1 MLLLL
6 SSFLIEATHFRYGTI
21 NWEVTNVDPIS
32 GATTVEFTLTQAWRS
47 DFSNWNPQVGLPLN
61 GSTIG
66 NIVFGDGTAQNL
78 VLTVTSI
85 NQAEN
90 WFVGTTTFS
99 HTYAQNQDFL
109 VQWSRCCRISTLLDG
124 NNDDQARIETLVTL
138 TQPGNNSP
146 VANALPIYNV
156 QTGKPNAQ
164 VQLSALDPDND
175 AISYSWS
182 TTAQSGL
189 DFPIPSISNGLT
201 AGGLLSLNTTNA
213 SVGSQYAM
221 QVMVTDSKGA
231 YVPMDF
237 LVQIVQQSNPPT
249 FDYSQTPASG
259 TTYKVAPGQSIN
271 FPVVGTDPDPGSTVT
286 LSASGIPVGAT
297 FNPGTAGN
305 PVNGSFSWTPSNSNL
320 GAYVVNFSATDNIQ
334 VQASSSVNI
343 IVSLAPE
350 FIAPTPPQGVHNVVE
365 PGSTLSFTVSAQD
378 PDPNDVC
385 TIVNAQGK
393 DMNGNKIM
401 LYSGVFLTP
410 GLPTVTGNTT
420 TTDFNWTPL
429 ANQWGHRHVF
439 FTAEDSYG
447 DQTIHEVSIL
457 VNTTPTIN
465 STPITSVIEG
475 NFYSYTFTATD
486 PDVAYGDA
494 LSINVTSQ
502 LPNWLNFVDNGDG
515 TATLSGTPS
524 NTDIGNYAVSIQ
536 LDDINHHMNVGGIPV
551 QNFQIDVLPCPAV
564 VPVLTVNNATCA
576 NNDGSISVMGDFGTN
591 ASYSWTG
598 PNGFVSNDQNL
609 TGLSDGTYTVI
620 VTTGIGCTGSA
631 TATITGG
638 DQADPVALVQNVT
651 LYLDANGQANMAT
664 PAATNTIFSEDFSND
679 AGAVISTGGS
689 ITNWNVTG
697 QIDVGNWNTG
707 LDGQQIDLAGFS
719 NGVIETKQ
727 TFNLS
732 PGSYEFSFDHI
743 QNTVSGNSVKVEI
756 GSLVDQ
762 TFTSTASVQTE
773 TVNFTVTSTTAVT
786 IKMTQLGAN
795 DANGSFVDDIAL
807 IQNVPASFLIDAGS
821 YDDCEIAYIAASKSA
836 FNCADV
842 GSNVITLTITD
853 LAGKSASATAN
864 VIVEDS
870 ISPIAMAQDL
880 TVQLDASGMASLTA
894 ADVDNGSTD
903 ACGIASMS
911 LDISSF
917 DCSNVGT
924 NQVILTVIDIAGNSS
939 SATATITVEDNV
951 APVAMAQDITVQLD
965 SSGTA
970 NISTTDVDNGSND
983 ACGIASMTLDQSV
996 FDCSDVTAGAG
1007 ALTVPTTVVR
1017 SFAGRT
1023 LNFTN
1028 VSINGGGN
1036 VVTVAPGSPVTV
1048 SLDWASQYTSSYCPS
1063 CFQQFYIGV
1072 KDQAI
1077 DCMYSGYTNS
1087 NLSSNGG
1094 FTFTP
1099 TTPGVYV
1106 IQAATSLQFSC
1117 SLGAGNISG
1126 SEIGALGYI
1135 IVQPQVQLIVTD
1147 VNGNSSTATAT
1158 VTVEDNIAPN
1168 AIAQDIVVQLDSNGL
1183 ASIVASDVDNGSN
1196 DACGIAD
1203 MSLDVSS
1210 FDCSNVGP
1218 NQVELTV
1225 TDVNG
1230 NISSTTATVTIED
1243 NIAPV
1248 ASASPATLYLDPS
1261 GVANI
1266 TAADVDN
1273 GSNDACGIA
1282 SISLSNGA
1290 FSCAN
1295 VGANNV
1301 VFTATD
1307 VNGNSSTT
1315 PVVIT
1320 VIDTVSPSVVTQ
1332 NIVVQ
1337 LDAAGNASIT
1347 TADVNNGSSDAC
1359 GIASMSLDITAFTC
1373 ANVGPN
1379 TVTLSVV
1386 DNNGNSSSQT
1396 ATVTVEDNVAPVAI
1410 AQDVDVYLDASGAGS
1425 ITAMDVDNGS
1435 NDACGVASIS
1445 VSASS
1450 FACANVGV
1458 NPVVL
1463 TVTDVNGNVSTANA
1477 NVNVHDTVSPAM
1489 ATQNVTVYLDANGSA
1504 SITTADIDAGSSDA
1518 CGINTLSLDITSFG
1532 CDDTGANTVVLTAV
1546 DANANSSS
1554 ATAQV
1559 TVLDTIAPMI
1569 SCVADFEV
1577 CENDVVIYDLPMYSD
1592 NCSVTLAQ
1600 TDASGLTT
1608 GMVFPVGVTTIEY
1621 TAADASG
1628 NQTSC
1633 SFDVTVR
1640 ALPAVS
1646 IATSEL
1652 PEYCQGGAIVLSAV
1666 SPDAVAWSWSNG
1678 DSNPTTEVFA
1688 SGTYYLTV
1696 TNQYGCINTD
1706 SVYID
1711 YYAEELLSSYTIIGR
1726 KEVHLMHDN
1735 EVVNGGVGV
1744 MQSNKKAKIYQGTDI
1759 IGATTFVMADNIDVK
1774 QGASVTTQINGTPN
1788 ITLPTFLYASAGCS
1802 NNKITV
1808 PKNGTLTLSGTSYG
1822 KIYVKEGGTLI
1833 FTQSDVSVRELKVQ
1847 KNGSVEFTTC
1857 AYLRVYKKAYF
1868 QKNSTFNPDG
1878 YKVWMFLEKG
1888 NADVHEGSVI
1898 NASIYALDGDI
1909 KARGKSNN
1917 TTYMNGMFIGEK
1929 VKGQKDVIWNWDTN
1943 CDSDCSTAP
1952 SSKNNT
1958 PVALEDDM
1966 LDFDVVA
1973 YPNPYV
1979 ETFTIDLVSDFDDN
1993 VTILVHNMNG
2003 QVVEQYKDINPM
2015 DNPTMGRGLPAGMY
2029 FVTVTQSGQTKTVKV
2044 NKLK

>member
-1 MLLLL
+1 MQAKNYLLRRAGLLL
-6 SSFLIEATHFRYGTI
+6 SLLFLSLITHGSHFRYGTI
-21 NWEVTNVDPIS
+21 NWEITSQSGTSKTVKFTITQSWRQSAFNQAVGGTANV
-32 GATTVEFTLTQAWRS
+32 
-47 DFSNWNPQVGLPLN
+47 
-61 GSTIG
+61 GSF
-66 NIVFGDGTAQNL
+66 NFGDGTSAS
-78 VLTVTSI
+78 VALTVTSI
-85 NQAEN
+85 NSTED
-90 WFVGTTTFS
+90 WFVGTTTLT
-99 HTYAQNQDFL
+99 HTYNSSSDLTAFFY
-109 VQWSRCCRISTLLDG
+109 SCCRISSLADG
-124 NNDDQARIETLVTL
+124 NSDDYYRNETVVTL
-138 TQPGNNSP
+138 SKPANSSP
-146 VANALPIYNV
+146 VANSLPVYYI
-156 QTGKPNAQ
+156 QTGLSSANI
-164 VQLSALDPDND
+164 QLSALDPDGD
-175 AISYSWS
+175 ALTYSWA
-182 TTAQSGL
+182 TPAQSGL
-189 DFPIPSISNGLT
+189 TTAIPSIANSLSSS
-201 AGGLLSLNTTNA
+201 GLLSVNT
-213 SVGSQYAM
+213 SGVGVGTRYAM
-221 QVMVTDSKGA
+221 QAIVTDPSGA
-231 YVPMDF
+231 RVPIDF
-237 LVQIVQQSNPPT
+237 IIQVVQQSNPPA
-249 FDYSQTPASG
+249 FDYAVTPANG
-259 TTYKVAPGQSIN
+259 TTYKVAPGQAVN
-271 FPVVGTDPDPGSTVT
+271 FTVKADDSDPGSTVS
-286 LSASGIPVGAT
+286 LSASGIPVGASFAT
-297 FNPGTAGN
+297 PSA
-305 PVNGSFSWTPSNSNL
+305 PSSVSSSFSWTPSNSSL
-320 GAYVVNFSATDNIQ
+320 GSYVVNFAATDNNQ
-334 VQASSSVNI
+334 VQTTTTVNI
-343 IVSLAPE
+343 VVSLAPE
-350 FIAPTPPQGVHNVVE
+350 FIVPPTPQQGVHNVVV
-365 PGSTLSFTVSAQD
+365 PGNNFSFTAQVTD
-378 PDPNDVC
+378 PDPLDVC
-385 TIVNAQGK
+385 QIISLEGK
-393 DMNGNKIM
+393 DMMGNKIPI
-401 LYSGVFLTP
+401 YAGVSASP
-410 GLPTVTGNTT
+410 ALPTTAANTT
-420 TTDFNWTPL
+420 STTVSWTP
-429 ANQWGHRHVF
+429 AASQWGHRHIF
-439 FTAEDSYG
+439 ITAEDSYG
-447 DQTIHEVSIL
+447 DQTVHEVSIL
-457 VNTTPTIN
+457 VNTTPTIT
-465 STPITSVIEG
+465 STAPTGTFFVG
-475 NFYSYTFTATD
+475 QPFSYTFTATD

-494 LSINVTSQ
+494 LSILSSAP
-502 LPNWLNFVDNGDG
+502 LPSWLTLVDNGNG
-515 TATLSGTPS
+515 TATLSGTPTAGGS
-524 NTDIGNYAVSIQ
+524 YNVSLQ
-536 LDDINHHMNVGGIPV
+536 VEDINHHMNMGGIPTQAFTLNV
-551 QNFQIDVLPCPAV
+551 SAC
-564 VPVLTVNNATCA
+564 VPLNPILSANAATC
-576 NNDGSISVMGDFGTN
+576 NGNDGSITSSVALIPGET

-598 PNGFVSNDQNL
+598 PNGFTANTSSIS
-609 TGLSDGTYTVI
+609 GLVPGTYSLS
-620 VTTGIGCTGSA
+620 VTSNLGCSGSA
-631 TATITGG
+631 TATVTGG
-638 DQADPVALVQNVT
+638 DAANPVASVQTVGV
-651 LYLDANGQANMAT
+651 YLDAAGQATIAT
-664 PAATNTIFSEDFSND
+664 PAVSNVLFSEDFSSD
-679 AGAVISTGGS
+679 AGAVITNSS

-697 QIDVGNWNTG
+697 QIDVGGWNTG
-707 LDGQQIDLAGFS
+707 LTGQQIDLAGFY
-719 NGVIETKQ
+719 NGAIESKQ
-727 TFNLS
+727 TFTLT
-732 PGSYEFSFDHI
+732 PGNYVFSFRHI
-743 QNTVSGNSVKVEI
+743 RNTVNGNSVRVEI

-762 TFTSTASVQTE
+762 TFASTASVQTE
-773 TVNFTVTSTTAVT
+773 TVNFTVTSTTSAT
-786 IKMTQLGAN
+786 IKMTQLGPN
-795 DANGSFVDDIAL
+795 DANGSFVDDISL
-807 IQNVPASFLIDAGS
+807 TQNIPAGFLIDAGS
-821 YDDCEIAYIAASKSA
+821 SDDCGIASITVSQAN
-836 FNCADV
+836 FTCADV
-842 GSNVITLTITD
+842 GNNTITLTVTD
-853 LAGKSASATAN
+853 NAGKTASANATVFVYDTIKPVVSVQNASVQLDQNGQGSIALTDVLLSSSDICGIASESASKLSFDCSDVGVDTVVVTVTDNGGQITQREVYVTVLDVVPIVAN
-864 VIVEDS
+864 TDS
-870 ISPIAMAQDL
+870 LTLNNCAPITFSVADLVGNDVDFYGQAL
-880 TVQLDASGMASLTA
+880 TVDFVDQPSSGTIVDNLDGTFTYTPGSSTNHTATTSYVVKRNDGTVVFPGTGHFYEFVTSPGISWPAAKAAAESMTYNGQPGYLVTITSAAENSFVAAKLQGQGWMGASDAQVEGQWKWVTGPEAGTQFYQGQGNAFGFAVNGMYNNWSPGEPNDFPPLGGEDYGHFLVNGAWNDYPTQIANINGYVVEYGGLGSNCVDQSTSTGTLVLTLEDITAPVALASPATIYLDASGM
-894 ADVDNGSTD
+894 GS
-903 ACGIASMS
+903 
-911 LDISSF
+911 
-917 DCSNVGT
+917 
-924 NQVILTVIDIAGNSS
+924 
-939 SATATITVEDNV
+939 
-951 APVAMAQDITVQLD
+951 
-965 SSGTA
+965 
-970 NISTTDVDNGSND
+970 
-983 ACGIASMTLDQSV
+983 
-996 FDCSDVTAGAG
+996 
-1007 ALTVPTTVVR
+1007 
-1017 SFAGRT
+1017 
-1023 LNFTN
+1023 
-1028 VSINGGGN
+1028 
-1036 VVTVAPGSPVTV
+1036 
-1048 SLDWASQYTSSYCPS
+1048 
-1063 CFQQFYIGV
+1063 
-1072 KDQAI
+1072 
-1077 DCMYSGYTNS
+1077 
-1087 NLSSNGG
+1087 
-1094 FTFTP
+1094 
-1099 TTPGVYV
+1099 
-1106 IQAATSLQFSC
+1106 
-1117 SLGAGNISG
+1117 
-1126 SEIGALGYI
+1126 
-1135 IVQPQVQLIVTD
+1135 
-1147 VNGNSSTATAT
+1147 
-1158 VTVEDNIAPN
+1158 
-1168 AIAQDIVVQLDSNGL
+1168 
-1183 ASIVASDVDNGSN
+1183 
-1196 DACGIAD
+1196 
-1203 MSLDVSS
+1203 
-1210 FDCSNVGP
+1210 
-1218 NQVELTV
+1218 
-1225 TDVNG
+1225 
-1230 NISSTTATVTIED
+1230 
-1243 NIAPV
+1243 
-1248 ASASPATLYLDPS
+1248 
-1261 GVANI
+1261 I

-1295 VGANNV
+1295 VGTNNV

-1307 VNGNSSTT
+1307 VNGNSSTA

-1320 VIDTVSPSVVTQ
+1320 VMDTVSPSVITQ

-1337 LDAAGNASIT
+1337 LDATGNASIT

-1477 NVNVHDTVSPAM
+1477 NVNVHDTVSPEM

-1518 CGINTLSLDITSFG
+1518 CGINSLSLDITSFG

-1554 ATAQV
+1554 ASAQV

-1592 NCSVTLAQ
+1592 NCNVTLAQ

-1621 TAADASG
+1621 TATDASG

-1678 DSNPTTEVFA
+1678 DTNPTTEVFA

-1759 IGATTFVMADNIDVK
+1759 VGATTFVMADNIDVK
-1774 QGASVTTQINGTPN
+1774 QGGNVTTQISGTPN
-1788 ITLPTFLYASAGCS
+1788 ISLPTFLYASAGCS

-1808 PKNGTLTLSGTSYG
+1808 PKNGTLTLNGTSYG

-1943 CDSDCSTAP
+1943 CDSDCSNAP

-1958 PVALEDDM
+1958 PIALEDDV
-1966 LDFDVVA
+1966 LDFDVLA

-1979 ETFTIDLVSDFDDN
+1979 ETFTIDLVSDFDEN
-1993 VTILVHNMNG
+1993 VTIMVHNMNG
-2003 QVVEQYKDINPM
+2003 QVVEQYKDIDPM
-2015 DNPTMGRGLPAGMY
+2015 DNPDMGRGLPAGMY